1 MCIPR
6 MREEA
11 RRLQL
16 LRSSSRVSGQSH
28 PLRDLLQHTFLWLP
42 RAGGIARKGG
52 GKEGRKGE
60 TGMSEWFGRTVKK
73 TTGLGATAAL
83 SLRVT
88 VNDISKVARR
98 GS

>member
-1 MCIPR
+1 MTERCKSTILKT
-6 MREEA
+6 E
-11 RRLQL
+11 
-16 LRSSSRVSGQSH
+16 
-28 PLRDLLQHTFLWLP
+28 
-42 RAGGIARKGG
+42 RK
-52 GKEGRKGE
+52 RKGE

>member
-42 RAGGIARKGG
+42 RAGGIARKG
-52 GKEGRKGE
+52 KREGRRKLALNYC
-60 TGMSEWFGRTVKK
+60 SRINNKLK
-73 TTGLGATAAL
+73 TMIIAVL
-83 SLRVT
+83 
-88 VNDISKVARR
+88 
-98 GS
+98 

>member
-1 MCIPR
+1 MTERCKSTILKTER
-6 MREEA
+6 K
-11 RRLQL
+11 
-16 LRSSSRVSGQSH
+16 
-28 PLRDLLQHTFLWLP
+28 
-42 RAGGIARKGG
+42 RKGG
-52 GKEGRKGE
+52 RKEGRKGE